1 MTTLDRILS
10 PVRVELLDVE
20 AELKTQMRE
29 ASCTEGLR
37 GESFEIA
44 GRTIEHFFHA
54 PGKRLRPALV
64 LLAAR
69 AIGDI
74 QASSRRSLVQLATA
88 AELIHS
94 ASLIHD
100 DIIDRSAT
108 RRTRASVNGLFGNQI
123 AVLAGDIL
131 YAQFFTLLINLEAN
145 DAGTHKRLLNL
156 FCETTKRMCIGE
168 MLEGSL
174 PDFAGDEQFQS
185 YLLSVED
192 KTASLFSSACAAG
205 AMLNRGSDEECQALG
220 EYGRLLGIT
229 FQLADDLA
237 DGDSVIRSPDL
248 LSASAARHCA
258 QSKERLSD
266 LTASSAR
273 SSLLALAD
281 HVMEP
286 IGIVNDS
293 DRQRF

>member
-1 MTTLDRILS
+1 MATLDTILS
-10 PVRVELLDVE
+10 PVRSELLDTE
-20 AELKTQMRE
+20 AELKRQLRE
-29 ASCTEGLR
+29 ASCTEGPR

-44 GRTIEHFFHA
+44 DSTIEHFFRT

-69 AIGDI
+69 AVRDVEAPSY
-74 QASSRRSLVQLATA
+74 QPLVKMATA
-88 AELIHS
+88 VELIHS

-108 RRTRASVNGLFGNQI
+108 RRARASVNELFGNQI

-131 YAQFFTLLINLEAN
+131 YAQFFKLLINLETD
-145 DAGTHKRLLNL
+145 DAGTHKRVLNL
-156 FCETTKRMCIGE
+156 FCETTKRMCMGE
-168 MLEGSL
+168 MREGSL
-174 PDFAGDEQFQS
+174 SDFAGDEQFQS

-205 AMLNRGSDEECQALG
+205 AMLNRGGDEECRALG

-229 FQLADDLA
+229 FQLADDVA
-237 DGDSVIRSPDL
+237 DGDSVVRSPDL
-248 LSASAARHCA
+248 LSGSATRHCER
-258 QSKERLSD
+258 SKERLSD
-266 LTASSAR
+266 LSASSAR

-281 HVMEP
+281 YVMEP
-286 IGIVNDS
+286 IGIADDP
-293 DRQRF
+293 DRQR